1 MPNRVRTL
9 VWLALGCSCGMVL
22 CRYLLPYAWIMW
34 TAGATGILGLVA
46 LLLRRRRAWL
56 LPAALSLL
64 AAGIASAWFWGFT
77 ELNIRPVE
85 PLDGEERVLS
95 VIVTDYPEQYAE
107 YSRVR
112 VRIAD
117 AQLPR
122 TTLLVY
128 DYDNCIG
135 ALRPGVLAELP
146 LKLKSAGWKYGQ
158 ESGDYYASGVFLCGT
173 LTEPP
178 VLTGRWRNAWL
189 LFPKELS
196 QAVKNQALK
205 CFPADVSGFMKALL
219 TGDKVEYYLD
229 ESLSGAM
236 ESAGFSHI
244 VAVSGMHLGF
254 LVSVLR
260 LLFRRR
266 RAAALVSLP
275 VILVFMAM
283 IGFTPSITRSGVM
296 QILLLM
302 APLLGREED
311 GPTMLAA
318 PLLLLLLIN
327 PWAVGSA
334 SLQFSFAAMAGL
346 IAVSP
351 RIYHALVYQG
361 RERSPLPKGRR
372 GAALRWLFAAFASSV
387 GALVFTTPLSALH
400 SGSVPVYGVL
410 TNLLCLWMMTLAF
423 VGGFPV
429 CLLGLVWPAGGAALG
444 WLVAWLPRCA
454 IWIVK
459 LIARL
464 PYAVL
469 YTDGNLA
476 GWWLVG
482 VYLLFGLALLFR
494 RERFRPVLPICV
506 ALSSFALLTFCFHG
520 PDLGAMEVTVLD
532 VGQGQSIVALTDD
545 AVVMIDCGSADYS
558 VKAGDVALRYLSERG
573 RKRIDLLVLTHFH
586 GDHVNGVRRLLSRVP
601 VRCLAYPADYQEN
614 DYADAIFS
622 DCAAAGTEL
631 LPVDADRTVT
641 LDGLSLRLYAP
652 IGVGEVNEECLLICG
667 DWGEDEFLVTGDV
680 SEKVEAMFAHFY
692 PLEDMEMLV
701 AGHHGSKSSTCE
713 DLLDTVTPEIV
724 IVSCGLNNRYG
735 HPAAALLE
743 RLEERGI
750 TIYRTDLNGTVVW
763 TAGG

>member
-1 MPNRVRTL
+1 MSNRVRTL
-9 VWLALGCSCGMVL
+9 VWLALGCSLGVAL
-22 CRYLLPYAWIMW
+22 CRYLLPYDRLLWV
-34 TAGATGILGLVA
+34 AGVAAALGLAA
-46 LLLRRRRAWL
+46 LFFRRRRSAWL
-56 LPAALSLL
+56 AAALALL
-64 AAGIASAWFWGFT
+64 AAGVGIAWFWGFT
-77 ELNIRPVE
+77 ELNVRPAE
-85 PLDGEERVLS
+85 PLDGEERLVSVL
-95 VIVTDYPEQYAE
+95 VTDYPERYAE
-107 YSRVR
+107 YSCVR
-112 VRIAD
+112 VRITED
-117 AQLPR
+117 GLPN

-128 DYDNCIG
+128 DYDDFMG
-135 ALRPGVLAELP
+135 ALRPGELAELP
-146 LKLKSAGWKYGQ
+146 LKLSSAGRKNGR
-158 ESGDYYASGVFLCGT
+158 ESGDYYASGVFLRGT
-173 LTEPP
+173 LTGAPLP
-178 VLTGRWRNAWL
+178 VGRWRFAWL
-189 LFPKELS
+189 LFPKELA
-196 QAVKNQALK
+196 QVVKAQALQ
-205 CFPADVSGFMKALL
+205 CFPGDVSGLMKALL

-236 ESAGFSHI
+236 QSAGFSHV

-266 RAAALVSLP
+266 RAVALVGLP
-275 VILVFMAM
+275 VIVIFMAM
-283 IGFTPSITRSGVM
+283 IGFTPSVTRAGIM

-351 RIYHALVYQG
+351 RIFHALVYQG
-361 RERSPLPKGRR
+361 QERSPLPKGFR
-372 GAALRWLFAAFASSV
+372 GAALRWLFASFASSV

-400 SGSVPVYGVL
+400 AGSVPVYGVL

-423 VGGFPV
+423 LGGFPV
-429 CLLGLVWPAGGAALG
+429 CLLGLIWPAVGSALG

-482 VYLLFGLALLFR
+482 VYLLFGLALLL
-494 RERFRPVLPICV
+494 RERFRPVIPICI

-520 PDLGAMEVTVLD
+520 PEQGALEVAVLD
-532 VGQGQSIVALTDD
+532 VGQGQSIVALTDG
-545 AVVMIDCGSADYS
+545 AVVMIDCGSADYG
-558 VKAGDVALRYLSERG
+558 VDAGDAALRYLSSHG
-573 RKRIDLLVLTHFH
+573 RRRVDLLVLTHFH
-586 GDHVNGVRRLLSRVP
+586 GDHVNGVRRLLSRVS
-601 VRCLAYPADYQEN
+601 VRCLAYPADFQEN
-614 DYADAIFS
+614 DYSDAIFA

-631 LPVDADRTVT
+631 LPIDADCSVT
-641 LDGLSLRLYAP
+641 LDGLDLRLYAP
-652 IGVGEVNEECLLICG
+652 IGVGEVNEECLLVCG

-680 SEKVEAMFAHFY
+680 SEKVERMFAHFY
-692 PLEDMEMLV
+692 PLEDMEMMV
-701 AGHHGSKSSTCE
+701 AGHHGSRSSTCV
-713 DLLDTVTPEIV
+713 DLLDTITPETV

-735 HPAAALLE
+735 HPAPALLE
-743 RLEERGI
+743 RLAARNI
-750 TIYRTDLNGTVVW
+750 AVYRTDLNGTVVW